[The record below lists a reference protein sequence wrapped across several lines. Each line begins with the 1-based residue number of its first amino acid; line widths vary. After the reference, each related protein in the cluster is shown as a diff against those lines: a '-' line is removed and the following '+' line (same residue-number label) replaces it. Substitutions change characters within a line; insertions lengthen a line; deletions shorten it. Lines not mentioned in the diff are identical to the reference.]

1 MVVSVAQRTGELTE
15 ASKARLVGLVQFL
28 DAGVDD
34 GNRTLVFLPINLRDA
49 ILRRVP
55 CQVRRRRGKRGSE
68 FRWGL
73 HTSISKHQCAN

>member
-49 ILRRVP
+49 INGERIGREIVEKGLPARV
-55 CQVRRRRGKRGSE
+55 VH
-68 FRWGL
+68 L
-73 HTSISKHQCAN
+73 